1 MPHLPVHKASLR
13 IVLYTISNKKIK
25 PSNSFVFPG
34 APSGPYDIREELR
47 FASVRSCYRQ
57 SRGLLGGGI
66 STSQGRYIQTQTS
79 MPRMGFEPRIPVFE
93 RARAVHVLDRKATMI
108 DDKSLYKLRKRLS
121 QIRVDAR
128 NALELYSHIHGS
140 SVTHLY
146 WPVIFPQSNN
156 DYACLI
162 LFTTA

>member
-1 MPHLPVHKASLR
+1 VPHLPVHKASLR

-79 MPRMGFEPRIPVFE
+79 MPRMGFEPKTVVFKVAKTI
-93 RARAVHVLDRKATMI
+93 RTLYTAATGIGPNFAKLCQMSGTQITKFFSSNFRTCNDVSNFFIQCLLQAPFVLKSVAR
-108 DDKSLYKLRKRLS
+108 
-121 QIRVDAR
+121 
-128 NALELYSHIHGS
+128 
-140 SVTHLY
+140 SV
-146 WPVIFPQSNN
+146 
-156 DYACLI
+156 
-162 LFTTA
+162 